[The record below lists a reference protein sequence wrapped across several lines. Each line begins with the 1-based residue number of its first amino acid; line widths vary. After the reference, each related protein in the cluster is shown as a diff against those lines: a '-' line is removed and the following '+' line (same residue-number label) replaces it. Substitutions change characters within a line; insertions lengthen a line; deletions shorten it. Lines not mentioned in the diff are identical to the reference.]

1 MHEWVVGG
9 RRWTRGYFWCGI
21 GAQEEILVWNRQMRE
36 KVLDEEDGDKK
47 KAEDESGGRGTVTR
61 EGGKEGVSLLLVNV
75 LQERW

>member
-1 MHEWVVGG
+1 
-9 RRWTRGYFWCGI
+9 
-21 GAQEEILVWNRQMRE
+21 MRE

-75 LQERW
+75 VQERW